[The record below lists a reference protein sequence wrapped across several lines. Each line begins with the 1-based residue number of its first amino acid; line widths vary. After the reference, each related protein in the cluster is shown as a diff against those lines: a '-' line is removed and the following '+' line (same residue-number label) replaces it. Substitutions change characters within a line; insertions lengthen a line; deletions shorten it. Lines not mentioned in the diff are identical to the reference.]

1 MSMQFPMHKSCRQ
14 DMKGAA
20 RSSLLVISSAVC
32 RFMKCRTKKSNV
44 SFKLTITSSKVLI
57 SAAGMDALK
66 LMDAPKMNINIYEN
80 QDPAGT
86 YGAKSI
92 VEPAT
97 EGVGA
102 AIANAIFNATG
113 RRVYENP
120 ADLETVLLGHKLQ

>member
-1 MSMQFPMHKSCRQ
+1 MTE
-14 DMKGAA
+14 D
-20 RSSLLVISSAVC
+20 VITGK
-32 RFMKCRTKKSNV
+32 RGQKTKNFDSYI
-44 SFKLTITSSKVLI
+44 LPTS
-57 SAAGMDALK
+57 
-66 LMDAPKMNINIYEN
+66 MDAPKMNINIYEN

-92 VEPAT
+92 GEPAT

-120 ADLETVLLGHKLQ
+120 ADLETILLGHKLQ